1 MEDKKYSC
9 EYIERNKA
17 VSGCFA
23 MFMLFVGITFIPFFL
38 KDGAELMAKGL
49 LFPII
54 VTLEFIFIVPL
65 YYIFF
70 RKREG
75 LGLGS
80 FRFKT
85 FFILFLL
92 ILLIQ
97 YLLPYISGVNET
109 ESWSESQMALGDYI
123 FWINAI
129 LLIFIAPVYEEIIFR
144 GCLFNI
150 TYFWFGNNVFGTA
163 VIVSMMFSV
172 VHLQYTEI
180 RTFIVLFLVSLTLS
194 AARVKSRGL
203 LMPVLLHIL
212 MNAVVT
218 GIQYAAYMLPASS
231 G

>member
-9 EYIERNKA
+9 EYIERNKS

-23 MFMLFVGITFIPFFL
+23 MFILFFGITFIPLFL
-38 KDGAELMAKGL
+38 RNGAELMARGL
-49 LFPII
+49 LIPLLI
-54 VTLEFIFIVPL
+54 TLEFMFIIPL

-75 LGLGS
+75 LGVGS
-80 FRFKT
+80 FRLKT
-85 FFILFLL
+85 FMILFLI
-92 ILLIQ
+92 ILLVQ
-97 YLLPYISGVNET
+97 YLFPYLFGINKAEK
-109 ESWSESQMALGDYI
+109 WSESQATLGGYI

-129 LLIFIAPVYEEIIFR
+129 LLIFIAPVYEEIVFR

-150 TYFWFGNNVFGTA
+150 LKFWFRGNIYGA
-163 VIVSMMFSV
+163 AIIVSLIFSA

-180 RTFIVLFLVSLTLS
+180 RTFIMLFLVSLTLT

-203 LMPVLLHIL
+203 LMPVILHML

-218 GIQYAAYMLPASS
+218 GTQYAAYILLAPQS
-231 G
+231 